1 MKKTLAM
8 LLVLFPVILEA
19 HPGHGVGIG
28 HEIFHYII
36 SPERFRALLTST
48 NIKTATAFFSFLGCL
63 CGLVELGC
71 RFLLQ
76 GWKEGRASSGCS

>member
-36 SPERFRALLTST
+36 SPYHMGLAIILVALML
-48 NIKTATAFFSFLGCL
+48 I
-63 CGLVELGC
+63 LV
-71 RFLLQ
+71 
-76 GWKEGRASSGCS
+76 KSSPKRTVGV